1 MELGSGKLELIEQ
14 VKVKHETQ
22 IRLTSMELVLHLTRN
37 PLCMGSLLRTKV
49 NFKYKKNKLTL
60 LTRYNDKIY

>member
-37 PLCMGSLLRTKV
+37 PLYMGSLLRTKV
-49 NFKYKKNKLTL
+49 NFKYIKN
-60 LTRYNDKIY
+60 